1 MDVQVSL
8 MSHSRTDAQRPRSLS
23 LASAAQILSMYS
35 RNRPD
40 RTSDHDNAWLSKVG
54 SHVPAGTHALRPVTL
69 ALSYV
74 YLYF

>member
-40 RTSDHDNAWLSKVG
+40 RTSDHDNAWLSKVA
-54 SHVPAGTHALRPVTL
+54 SHACGDACAHDAVAIICVTRI
-69 ALSYV
+69 
-74 YLYF
+74 